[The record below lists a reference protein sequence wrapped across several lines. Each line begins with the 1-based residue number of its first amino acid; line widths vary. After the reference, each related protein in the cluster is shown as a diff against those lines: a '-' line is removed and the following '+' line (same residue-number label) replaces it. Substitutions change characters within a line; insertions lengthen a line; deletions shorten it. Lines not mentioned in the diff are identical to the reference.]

1 MNSKISQ
8 NSWEFQK
15 RSLEVFLKWPG
26 VSEILEWTFM
36 YDDTS
41 KREGLPYNTT
51 FFESIWCVS
60 YSQWKKRK
68 EELTEILIQRVI
80 TELSWWQNVLIRFK
94 DTQQPIEQT
103 EKTQIEREWIDYM
116 INTIEMAKI
125 AVPIELEKA
134 KTEPILR
141 DEERILEI
149 QKMDTM
155 QTKIY
160 GEKLNDNLPEIL
172 LTLKL
177 MRKEWYNGKYH
188 LSEQEQREYI
198 SIYWNILWELN
209 RKFPNNVFEVLE
221 YSDVAYIC
229 PILDEIEQSNKIQI
243 PRVTYMRLWQLYIK
257 ANWLKQKVIDSP
269 NASSIFDGPKT
280 LEIPTSSW
288 YDTMS
293 LFDVIS
299 LMVHEINVHYI
310 NQKISEDNGF
320 YIRWANNLEKEEWLA
335 VLLEWLLKWK
345 SLDWLKNAW

>member
-160 GEKLNDNLPEIL
+160 GEKLSDNLPEIL

-229 PILDEIEQSNKIQI
+229 PILDEIEQSSKKLIWI
-243 PRVTYMRLWQLYIK
+243 
-257 ANWLKQKVIDSP
+257 
-269 NASSIFDGPKT
+269 
-280 LEIPTSSW
+280 
-288 YDTMS
+288 
-293 LFDVIS
+293 
-299 LMVHEINVHYI
+299 
-310 NQKISEDNGF
+310 
-320 YIRWANNLEKEEWLA
+320 
-335 VLLEWLLKWK
+335 
-345 SLDWLKNAW
+345 